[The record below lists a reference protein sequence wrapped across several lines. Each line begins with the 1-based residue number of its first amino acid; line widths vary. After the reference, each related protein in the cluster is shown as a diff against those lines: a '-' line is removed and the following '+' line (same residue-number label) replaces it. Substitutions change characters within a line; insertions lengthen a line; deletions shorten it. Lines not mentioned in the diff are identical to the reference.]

1 MDGTRSSWD
10 QPDPDQQPRIEGAVA
25 GAAAGGLIGL
35 MLGPIG
41 TLACAAI
48 GAAVGYVAYRPSASR

>member
-1 MDGTRSSWD
+1 MDGTRSGWD
-10 QPDPDQQPRIEGAVA
+10 HPHRHQKPRIEGALA

-48 GAAVGYVAYRPSASR
+48 GAAAGYVAYRPSS